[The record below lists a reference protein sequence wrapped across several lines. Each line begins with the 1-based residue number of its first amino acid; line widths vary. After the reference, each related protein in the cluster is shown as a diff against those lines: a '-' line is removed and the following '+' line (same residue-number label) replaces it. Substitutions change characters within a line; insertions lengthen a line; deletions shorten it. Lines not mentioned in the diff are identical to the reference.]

1 MANTSDKEFE
11 AANRRGAERL
21 QKFPT
26 AISARYDRR
35 IGRVMIELSTG
46 IALSFKPHDA
56 QGLEASK
63 PEDLVEIEIS
73 PSGHGLYFPALDV
86 DIDVPSLIDGFLGS
100 KNWMAARMG
109 AAGGR
114 AATQAKASASRAN
127 GHLGGRP
134 KKKSAAEL
142 EAA

>member
-1 MANTSDKEFE
+1 MEHTSDKEFE

-21 QKFPT
+21 QKFPP

-35 IGRVMIELSTG
+35 IGRIMIELSTG

-63 PEDLVEIEIS
+63 PDDLVDIEIS
-73 PSGHGLYFPALDV
+73 PSGHGLYFPSLDV
-86 DIDVPSLIDGFLGS
+86 DIDVPALMDGFLGS
-100 KNWMAARMG
+100 KGWMAARLG

-114 AATQAKASASRAN
+114 SATEAKASASRSN
-127 GHLGGRP
+127 GRLGGRP
-134 KKKSAAEL
+134 KKESAEL
-142 EAA
+142 ETA